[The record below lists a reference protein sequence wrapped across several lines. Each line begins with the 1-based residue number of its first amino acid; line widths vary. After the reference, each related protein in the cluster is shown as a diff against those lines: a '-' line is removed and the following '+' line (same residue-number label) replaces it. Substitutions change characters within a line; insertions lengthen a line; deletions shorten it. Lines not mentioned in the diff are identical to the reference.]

1 MEENKN
7 FEESLQELETIVK
20 ELESGNVNLDDAINK
35 YTEAMKLAKYCGE
48 KLNDATKK
56 ALVKSFDN
64 VLSLDLLKENK
75 KIADDELIKYVQE
88 QINLRLE
95 AKKNKDF
102 QTADKIRDELLE
114 KGISLKDTKEGTT
127 WNF

>member
-1 MEENKN
+1 
-7 FEESLQELETIVK
+7 
-20 ELESGNVNLDDAINK
+20 
-35 YTEAMKLAKYCGE
+35 MKI
-48 KLNDATKK
+48 NDATKK

-102 QTADKIRDELLE
+102 KTADKIRDELLE

-127 WNF
+127 WNY